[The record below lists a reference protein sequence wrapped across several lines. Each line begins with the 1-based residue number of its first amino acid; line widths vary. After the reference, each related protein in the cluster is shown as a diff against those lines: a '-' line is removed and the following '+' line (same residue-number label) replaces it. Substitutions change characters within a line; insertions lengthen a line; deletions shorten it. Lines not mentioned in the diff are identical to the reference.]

1 MQCVRMGITESTVR
15 KTADNAR
22 TNHRAVLRMDTVL
35 TAANCGTLRM
45 FAKNTYVSKTYVLGT
60 NMM

>member
-1 MQCVRMGITESTVR
+1 MGITESTVR
-15 KTADNAR
+15 TTADNAR
-22 TNHRAVLRMDTVL
+22 TIHRAVLRMDTVL

-45 FAKNTYVSKTYVLGT
+45 LAKHTYVSKTYVFGT